1 MAIDKDFEP
10 KEKKKKSPKK
20 YLLTILFILINI
32 AVIAI
37 TAFSEFGNSENAA
50 KLSDVSF
57 NFWLLIPAVL
67 CFIVAINLE
76 ISKYVIMM
84 RKTCGYNGRGELRKA
99 RRIARR
105 TVLIGRYYDNI
116 TPAAIGGQPFQIYH
130 MNKSKVP
137 KGYSTTIPIIG
148 MISGQIGFIII
159 AILCFLF
166 GSFAVNNATLIATA
180 CFGLLFYAFW
190 PIAVL
195 IATFLPK
202 ATAELIGVGV
212 KFLAKIHI
220 VKDRE
225 KAIKKAEDGVNEYAT
240 CIKNI
245 LKTKG
250 LLLRTIIM
258 SVIFHILISSIPF
271 FVITAF
277 GGNVDFLSC
286 FVITVAVTSAV
297 YFVPTPGNAGAA
309 EGTFYFVFSSLG
321 GGYVFWAML
330 IWRFFSYYI
339 YIIMGAIS
347 YFFMHLDKTNRSK
360 DSWWHKFRNFF
371 YHLVHPADA
380 AADDLA
386 EKNAERGAKVELAAS
401 PAEKPVEKTKST
413 AKSDKTKQ

>member
-1 MAIDKDFEP
+1 MPPATDFET
-10 KEKKKKSPKK
+10 KKGKKTKKSKKK
-20 YLLTILFILINI
+20 YLLTALFILINI
-32 AVIAI
+32 IVIAI
-37 TAFSEFGNSENAA
+37 TAFSEFGNNENAA
-50 KLSDVSF
+50 KLSDVTF
-57 NFWLLIPAVL
+57 NFWMLIPAIA
-67 CFIVAINLE
+67 CFIFAINLE
-76 ISKYVIMM
+76 IGKYVLMM
-84 RKTCGYNGRGELRKA
+84 RKTCGYNGRGDLRKA

-116 TPAAIGGQPFQIYH
+116 TPAAIGGQPFQIYY

-159 AILCFLF
+159 AILSFLF
-166 GSFAVNNATLIATA
+166 GSFTVNNATLIATA
-180 CFGLLFYAFW
+180 CFGLIFYAFW

-202 ATAELIGVGV
+202 GTSELIGVGV
-212 KFLAKIHI
+212 KFLAKIHV
-220 VKDRE
+220 VKDKE

-245 LKTKG
+245 LKTRG
-250 LLLRTIIM
+250 LLLRTIIV
-258 SVIFHILISSIPF
+258 SVLFHVLISSIPF

-277 GGNVDFLSC
+277 GGNVDYLSC
-286 FVITVAVTSAV
+286 FVITVAVTAAV

-330 IWRFFSYYI
+330 TWRFFSYYI

-347 YFFMHLDKTNRSK
+347 YFFMHLDKTNQSK
-360 DSWWHKFRNFF
+360 DSWWHKFRDVC
-371 YHLVHPADA
+371 YHIIHPAQA
-380 AADDLA
+380 AADDKA
-386 EKNAERGAKVELAAS
+386 ERDAVRGAKVEEATKAKGS
-401 PAEKPVEKTKST
+401 TKEKK
-413 AKSDKTKQ
+413 